1 MAWSQKFRKS
11 DISLHTASW
20 RKCKKNTKAR
30 CWPIKA
36 KKSSLPTKQMFR
48 QHLFWTKTI
57 LKQLT
62 WPFVNW
68 PLLEIKRNNKRPNS
82 NRSSI
87 GRKVEII
94 KKNSKQ
100 QRKSDI
106 LKINVSHERYLSTD
120 LHFLIAIVVWGESLN
135 NFENLKKLWCTP
147 EFFHKKVAW
156 KIIF

>member
-1 MAWSQKFRKS
+1 M
-11 DISLHTASW
+11 
-20 RKCKKNTKAR
+20 
-30 CWPIKA
+30 
-36 KKSSLPTKQMFR
+36 
-48 QHLFWTKTI
+48 
-57 LKQLT
+57 
-62 WPFVNW
+62 
-68 PLLEIKRNNKRPNS
+68 LEIKRNNKRPNS

-135 NFENLKKLWCTP
+135 NFENLKKL
-147 EFFHKKVAW
+147 
-156 KIIF
+156 